1 MGTMTSRRRI
11 ALVAAAAGLALA
23 LPGVAAQNEAI
34 EEFTAFAINTNTRAT
49 QPQPNRPRTAQ
60 LDIRIQR
67 WSTDEER
74 DTLLA
79 IVKKQDSNVN
89 AMNQELLG
97 ALQRMPSVGRI
108 REATTLG
115 WDLRF
120 ARQAPLDEGGRRI
133 VLATDRPMPHWEV
146 RDRPRSFDY
155 PFTVIEMRLDKENRG
170 EGKLLADTR
179 IFIDPR
185 TSDLVL
191 EHYDIQPVRLN
202 EITARRESGPPA
214 KDE

>member
-1 MGTMTSRRRI
+1 METMASTRGL
-11 ALVAAAAGLALA
+11 AVVAAAALALA
-23 LPGVAAQNEAI
+23 LPGASAQNPAI
-34 EEFTAFAINTNTRAT
+34 EEFSAVAINTNSRPTT
-49 QPQPNRPRTAQ
+49 QPQPNRPTTAQ
-60 LDIRIQR
+60 LDIRIER
-67 WSTDEER
+67 WSTDAER

-79 IVKKQDSNVN
+79 IVKQQESNV
-89 AMNQELLG
+89 ASMNQELLS
-97 ALQRMPSVGRI
+97 ALQRLPRVGHI
-108 REATTLG
+108 REATTLA

-133 VLATDRPMPHWEV
+133 VLGTDRPMPFWEV

-155 PFTVIEMRLDKENRG
+155 PFTLIEMRLDKENRG

-185 TSDLVL
+185 TTDLVL

-202 EITARRESGPPA
+202 EIRPRSSSGSTVR
-214 KDE
+214 KE